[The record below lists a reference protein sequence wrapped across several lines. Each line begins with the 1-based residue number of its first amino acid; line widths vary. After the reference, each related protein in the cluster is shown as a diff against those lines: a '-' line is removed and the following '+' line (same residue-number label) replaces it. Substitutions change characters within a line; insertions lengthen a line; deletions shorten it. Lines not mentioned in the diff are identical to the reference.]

1 LDLEYLV
8 LPQQLP
14 EERVGVQVHR
24 MKKMT
29 MKQNQ
34 KIIPMIL
41 MKENINVKKN
51 SKDMPPNNN
60 GKRKLE

>member
-1 LDLEYLV
+1 
-8 LPQQLP
+8 
-14 EERVGVQVHR
+14 
-24 MKKMT
+24 

-34 KIIPMIL
+34 KIFPMIL

-60 GKRKLE
+60 GKRKLA